1 MAAIPQSRLIRG
13 ASGTVR
19 AERAAFFEPRRNART
34 ASRERLISATMRAF
48 RLIHSPLIAIA
59 VSCAAACGGGPPPA
73 ANTPEA
79 APAAE
84 AAPSSSAAP
93 AAEPKPA
100 AEDEAWAGEKSDK
113 AAGGAASEQPAAE
126 PSSPDGKAPETRTMD
141 VIRKLVMDN
150 RKPARKCYEDARR
163 DLKDLQGNVVIHFV
177 LDPEGKV
184 KSAELNQERST
195 LKSPAVVDCVIGVI
209 KSIQFPKSSRGMET
223 SANYPFNF
231 TP

>member
-1 MAAIPQSRLIRG
+1 MRLARHFRSSILTVALS
-13 ASGTVR
+13 AS
-19 AERAAFFEPRRNART
+19 
-34 ASRERLISATMRAF
+34 
-48 RLIHSPLIAIA
+48 
-59 VSCAAACGGGPPPA
+59 ACGGSPPPA
-73 ANTPEA
+73 AASPEPTAASNTTASAPP
-79 APAAE
+79 PAA
-84 AAPSSSAAP
+84 S
-93 AAEPKPA
+93 KPA
-100 AEDEAWAGEKSDK
+100 GGDEEGWAGESSAKSAPTDTPASDK
-113 AAGGAASEQPAAE
+113 PASAE
-126 PSSPDGKAPETRTMD
+126 PVSAGKGPETRTMD

-150 RKPARKCYEDARR
+150 RKAARKCYEDARK

-209 KSIQFPKSSRGMET
+209 KGISFPKSSRAMET

>member
-1 MAAIPQSRLIRG
+1 MRV
-13 ASGTVR
+13 ASHFRSSILVV
-19 AERAAFFEPRRNART
+19 ALS
-34 ASRERLISATMRAF
+34 AS
-48 RLIHSPLIAIA
+48 
-59 VSCAAACGGGPPPA
+59 ACGGSPPPA
-73 ANTPEA
+73 AAPPEPALTSDASASATP
-79 APAAE
+79 PAT
-84 AAPSSSAAP
+84 S
-93 AAEPKPA
+93 KPA
-100 AEDEAWAGEKSDK
+100 GGEEDGWAGESSAKSAPPLAAATDK
-113 AAGGAASEQPAAE
+113 PTDAE
-126 PSSPDGKAPETRTMD
+126 PATPGKGPETRTMD

-150 RKPARKCYEDARR
+150 RKAARKCYEDARK

-209 KSIQFPKSSRGMET
+209 KGISFPKSSRAMET